1 MCSIYIDGIEELRLL
16 YTRNTNNHILME

>member
-16 YTRNTNNHILME
+16 YTLNTNNRILME